1 MTVAASYDEATGDAI
16 AASAANSPILHQPAT
31 EAPSLQRGPLLKVP
45 FYGAVDTLMLPI
57 ESLIVYESGGLT
69 VINKPPGLQ
78 STGRSLEDSNCAQYL
93 LMARARRMV
102 WAVHQIDADTSG
114 LLVFTTKRAL
124 VPIYQQRLLTPNGQK
139 TYLAICN
146 GNPDWEER
154 VVDAPIGDFNERG
167 DYRYG
172 VNPNGKT
179 AKTRFRVRA
188 RAGAY
193 CLMTAELFTGRTHQ
207 IRVHLQHEGLTLV
220 GENRYIDTP
229 CREHHRQAL
238 HAWRLR
244 FSDGEEPSGFDA
256 PLPQDLS
263 ELAARL
269 GLEVNPSAWDDLT

>member
-1 MTVAASYDEATGDAI
+1 MQSKRRPRTR
-16 AASAANSPILHQPAT
+16 
-31 EAPSLQRGPLLKVP
+31 PSFTNPLRRRPLCNADDLLKVP

-57 ESLIVYESGGLT
+57 ESLIVYENGGLT

-154 VVDAPIGDFNERG
+154 IVDAPIGDFNERG

-179 AKTRFRVRA
+179 AKTR
-188 RAGAY
+188 
-193 CLMTAELFTGRTHQ
+193 
-207 IRVHLQHEGLTLV
+207 
-220 GENRYIDTP
+220 
-229 CREHHRQAL
+229 
-238 HAWRLR
+238 
-244 FSDGEEPSGFDA
+244 
-256 PLPQDLS
+256 
-263 ELAARL
+263 
-269 GLEVNPSAWDDLT
+269 

>member
-1 MTVAASYDEATGDAI
+1 MQSKRRPRTR
-16 AASAANSPILHQPAT
+16 
-31 EAPSLQRGPLLKVP
+31 PSFTNPLRRRPLCNADDLLKVP

-57 ESLIVYESGGLT
+57 ESLIVYENGGLT

-154 VVDAPIGDFNERG
+154 IVDAPIGDFNERG

-244 FSDGEEPSGFDA
+244 FSDGQEPAGFDA
-256 PLPQDLS
+256 PLPPDLC

-269 GLEVNPSAWDDLT
+269 GLEVNPAGWSDLT